1 MTYCVGMNI
10 DEGLV
15 GLADT
20 AITAGREV
28 TTLRKLTVYSPPN
41 GTFFVMTS
49 GLRSLRDKT
58 LTYFDE
64 RLHERADAAK
74 TFDRLYQ
81 VVNLLASQVRAVAS
95 EDRGPLTEAGMD
107 FNIYALIGGQ
117 MAKDKRHKLYLLYP
131 EGNWVDT
138 GRLTPY
144 HVIGSTGYGKPVI
157 DRALTVNDS
166 IRHAFKV
173 ALLSFDSTRISAADV
188 DFPIDVVLYRRNS
201 FRIIER
207 RFEKHHLEQLS
218 RWWDERLRRAVEET
232 PGEWFDQAFDD
243 LDGEPEPPAVA
254 APQEPVP

>member
-20 AITAGREV
+20 AITSGREV
-28 TTLRKLTVYSPPN
+28 TTLRKLTVYSP
-41 GTFFVMTS
+41 
-49 GLRSLRDKT
+49 
-58 LTYFDE
+58 
-64 RLHERADAAK
+64 
-74 TFDRLYQ
+74 
-81 VVNLLASQVRAVAS
+81 
-95 EDRGPLTEAGMD
+95 
-107 FNIYALIGGQ
+107 
-117 MAKDKRHKLYLLYP
+117 
-131 EGNWVDT
+131 
-138 GRLTPY
+138 
-144 HVIGSTGYGKPVI
+144 
-157 DRALTVNDS
+157 
-166 IRHAFKV
+166 
-173 ALLSFDSTRISAADV
+173 
-188 DFPIDVVLYRRNS
+188 RNS